1 MAGKLGG
8 GGKKGL
14 SPNAEPNVIPF
25 IDIMLVLLIIFM
37 VAAPLP
43 TVDVKVDL
51 PPPGNV
57 VYVKPED
64 SPTVVKLVEA
74 PGGAGQYIY
83 IGDVGVTK
91 DAFETQLMTIVAQ
104 NNPSFRG
111 SYSDMFEKAKIFV
124 DADMQTPYFNV
135 IGLINDIDTVG
146 FKSVSLLV
154 KEEES

>member
-1 MAGKLGG
+1 MAGKIGG
-8 GGKKGL
+8 SRGKGL

-64 SPTVVKLVEA
+64 SPTVVKLVENPA
-74 PGGAGQYIY
+74 GGQFIY
-83 IGDVGVTK
+83 IGDVGVLPE
-91 DAFETQLMTIVAQ
+91 AFEGQLMAIVAQ

-124 DADMQTPYFNV
+124 DADKETSYFNV